1 MLELYASPDDLVP
14 LFEAVLDPPEEIEHK
29 GFSAQASLRTVRGRT
44 NRVQIGASDPISVL
58 DSWPAGKQLAD
69 EIAAQRDS
77 FDFCSLRLGC
87 SFVPDRGCRFTWL
100 RVSAELRTAGV
111 ESEGAQSV
119 AFDLFPRDVLEK
131 RTYKRSYNVTPS
143 AKFAFL
149 ELSAGRSSEE
159 EHIRYE
165 PRLTAAGLLT
175 DLPTWTFDALDRSGL
190 VGSSE
195 LFLLAKKPKGQ
206 KLEARFKVAAEVATL
221 LGRVPLRRYR
231 DPELLDKL
239 FPLA

>member
-1 MLELYASPDDLVP
+1 M
-14 LFEAVLDPPEEIEHK
+14 
-29 GFSAQASLRTVRGRT
+29 
-44 NRVQIGASDPISVL
+44 
-58 DSWPAGKQLAD
+58 
-69 EIAAQRDS
+69 
-77 FDFCSLRLGC
+77 
-87 SFVPDRGCRFTWL
+87 
-100 RVSAELRTAGV
+100 
-111 ESEGAQSV
+111 
-119 AFDLFPRDVLEK
+119 LEK
-131 RTYKRSYNVTPS
+131 RTFKRSYNVTPS
-143 AKFAFL
+143 AKFAFF
-149 ELSAGRSSEE
+149 ELSAGGSSEE

-231 DPELLDKL
+231 DPELLDRL